1 MFNPLN
7 YRYRATFVGEEG
19 DDVFLQV
26 TKGSLSQMLRF
37 PKNLLPKN
45 LNMSQG
51 IQISVNPD
59 PQNEDSDIE
68 TLKSLLQEL
77 IG

>member
-1 MFNPLN
+1 MFNPLK
-7 YRYRATFVGEEG
+7 YRYRASFVGEEG

-26 TKGSLSQMLRF
+26 THASLSQMLRF
-37 PKNLLPKN
+37 PKNLLPPD
-45 LNMSQG
+45 LDMSKG
-51 IQISVNPD
+51 IQLSVNSD
-59 PQNEDSDIE
+59 PHNEDSDIE